1 MSTLTSH
8 NIAVQFSQQVTN
20 RFKELEHS
28 TKTHVTE
35 EIDYIIVSD
44 WLQQIS
50 LHTVM
55 IMV

>member
-8 NIAVQFSQQVTN
+8 NIAVQFSQKVTN

>member
-20 RFKELEHS
+20 RFKELEHN